1 MKFESDGYDASTNRP
16 ANVSS
21 SAYEEDYSSN
31 NFDAAEAAVAKLGSI
46 MDDQSACTSSSL
58 KRKSF
63 DDDVD
68 ESLHA
73 DAAGSKKKKPLTT
86 ERREERNMREKERSL
101 KITQQIHELRTLLT
115 AGGVIVPKGT
125 KSTILSEAANYI
137 RLLQQQQ
144 HRSELDKQQ
153 LVQEVQRIGSGAI
166 GQQASVAIRH
176 VAAQNGIDSV
186 LGLPVP
192 SSVPSAQAM
201 QDSVGDRDF
210 RIVFN
215 SCSVGMA
222 IATMGG
228 SFIDCNSAFTQLSS
242 YTKQELKAMTI
253 FNITSRDDLQGAFD
267 MMSKLITPPTSG
279 FDADGNSVQNEK
291 PPAPVVL
298 RSAIRHRSDLGLSVS
313 LIRGDDGVARY
324 FNITL
329 VKLPSSLGI
338 GAVKPVPATAEMSE
352 EMPEQTPSG
361 LHQATDSRLKISGAD
376 MQSFQSMN
384 MPQYTA
390 G

>member
-1 MKFESDGYDASTNRP
+1 MSFNDIKNEADRSEASIS
-16 ANVSS
+16 NVSS
-21 SAYEEDYSSN
+21 SLLGGDN
-31 NFDAAEAAVAKLGSI
+31 LDAAEAAVAKLGSI
-46 MDDQSACTSSSL
+46 MDDNASAASFNHSL

-63 DDDVD
+63 DTADG
-68 ESLHA
+68 SLQA
-73 DAAGSKKKKPLTT
+73 SSSGASNKKKKPLTE

-101 KITQQIHELRTLLT
+101 KITQQIHELRNLLSS
-115 AGGVIVPKGT
+115 GGVIVPKGT
-125 KSTILSEAANYI
+125 KSTILTEAANYI

-153 LVQEVQRIGSGAI
+153 LVQEVQRIGGGAI

-176 VAAQNGIDSV
+176 LAAQNGIDSV
-186 LGLPVP
+186 VNFGNEPVP
-192 SSVPSAQAM
+192 TAVASAPQVM
-201 QDSVGDRDF
+201 QDSLGDRDF

-228 SFIDCNSAFTQLSS
+228 SFIDCNTAFTQLSS

-267 MMSKLITPPTSG
+267 MMSKLITPPTTSG
-279 FDADGNSVQNEK
+279 FDADGNNVEDATSQ
-291 PPAPVVL
+291 APVVL

-313 LIRGDDGVARY
+313 LVRGEDGVAKY

-338 GAVKPVPATAEMSE
+338 GAVKPVPATAEMSTE
-352 EMPEQTPSG
+352 PEQAVSG
-361 LHQATDSRLKISGAD
+361 LQQVLSSTEKQG
-376 MQSFQSMN
+376 FQGN
-384 MPQYTA
+384 LPTYTA

>member
-1 MKFESDGYDASTNRP
+1 MSFNGIKFELDGSEASVNDTG
-16 ANVSS
+16 NVHRLGSS
-21 SAYEEDYSSN
+21 S
-31 NFDAAEAAVAKLGSI
+31 NFDAAEAAVAKLGGI
-46 MDDQSACTSSSL
+46 MDDQSACANPSL

-63 DDDVD
+63 DDGDG
-68 ESLHA
+68 SLH
-73 DAAGSKKKKPLTT
+73 AAGSKKKKPLTN

-101 KITQQIHELRTLLT
+101 KITHQIHELRNLLSS
-115 AGGVIVPKGT
+115 GGIIVPKGT

-137 RLLQQQQ
+137 RLLQQQ
-144 HRSELDKQQ
+144 HNRLELEKQQ
-153 LVQEVQRIGSGAI
+153 LVQEVQRIGGGAI

-186 LGLPVP
+186 LGLGPVP
-192 SSVPSAQAM
+192 NSVASAPQSM
-201 QDSVGDRDF
+201 QDSLGDRDF

-228 SFIDCNSAFTQLSS
+228 SFIDCNAAFSQLSS

-279 FDADGNSVQNEK
+279 FDGDGNSVQDEK
-291 PPAPVVL
+291 TPAPVVL

-313 LIRGDDGVARY
+313 LIRGEDGVARY

-329 VKLPSSLGI
+329 VKLPSSLGV
-338 GAVKPVPATAEMSE
+338 GAAKPIPATAD
-352 EMPEQTPSG
+352 MPEQTQSN
-361 LHQATDSRLKISGAD
+361 LQQAAEPELQTSGAD
-376 MQSFQSMN
+376 KQSFQRMN